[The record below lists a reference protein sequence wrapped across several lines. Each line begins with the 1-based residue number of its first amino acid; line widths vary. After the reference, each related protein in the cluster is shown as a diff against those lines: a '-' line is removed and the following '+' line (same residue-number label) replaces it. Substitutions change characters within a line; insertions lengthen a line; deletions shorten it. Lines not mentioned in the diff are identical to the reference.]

1 MRPQLDTLPKVII
14 GILCIWL
21 AFVATLPLFGYN
33 IIAAELMAIEHF
45 KPERESYY
53 LYVVRSATFMMLA
66 FFGLNYLRRRRPLSS
81 VAPLLVYVNFV
92 ILFGFLYQ
100 LLSFSFV
107 LNYWLALG
115 LHFPVSFWLYR
126 QHKRESKTIFNN
138 DW

>member
-81 VAPLLVYVNFV
+81 VAPLLIYSNFV
-92 ILFGFLYQ
+92 ILFGALYQ

-107 LNYWLALG
+107 LHHWLVVG
-115 LHFPVSFWLYR
+115 FFFPVSFWLYR
-126 QHKRESKTIFNN
+126 QNRQESKTIFKN

>member
-53 LYVVRSATFMMLA
+53 LHVVRSATFMMLA
-66 FFGLNYLRRRRPLSS
+66 FFGMNYLRRRRPLSS
-81 VAPLLVYVNFV
+81 VAPLLIYSNFV
-92 ILFGFLYQ
+92 ILFGVLYQ

-107 LNYWLALG
+107 LHHWLVVVFL
-115 LHFPVSFWLYR
+115 FPVSFWLYR
-126 QHKRESKTIFNN
+126 QNRQESKTIFKN

>member
-1 MRPQLDTLPKVII
+1 MRPQLDTMPKVIM

-21 AFVATLPLFGYN
+21 SVVAILPLFGYN

-45 KPERESYY
+45 NPERESYY

-81 VAPLLVYVNFV
+81 VAPLLVFVNFV
-92 ILFGFLYQ
+92 IFFGVLYQ

-107 LNYWLALG
+107 LHHWLVIG
-115 LHFPVSFWLYR
+115 FHFPMSFWLYR
-126 QHKRESKTIFNN
+126 QNIQESKTIFTN

>member
-1 MRPQLDTLPKVII
+1 MRPQLDTMPKVIM

-21 AFVATLPLFGYN
+21 SVVAILPLFGYN

-45 KPERESYY
+45 NPERESYY

-81 VAPLLVYVNFV
+81 VAPLLVFVNFV
-92 ILFGFLYQ
+92 IFFGVLYQ

-107 LNYWLALG
+107 LHHWLVVG
-115 LHFPVSFWLYR
+115 FHFPMSFWLYR
-126 QHKRESKTIFNN
+126 QNIQESKTIFTN

>member
-1 MRPQLDTLPKVII
+1 MRPQLEFMPKVIV
-14 GILCIWL
+14 GLLCIWL
-21 AFVATLPLFGYN
+21 SVVAILPLFGYN
-33 IIAAELMAIEHF
+33 IIAAELMAFEHF
-45 KPERESYY
+45 KPQRESYY

-92 ILFGFLYQ
+92 ILFGVLYQ

-107 LNYWLALG
+107 LKHWLAVG
-115 LHFPVSFWLYR
+115 FHFPVSFWLYQQNR
-126 QHKRESKTIFNN
+126 RESKTIFTN

>member
-1 MRPQLDTLPKVII
+1 MRPQLDTMPKVII

-21 AFVATLPLFGYN
+21 AVVATLPLFGYN

-81 VAPLLVYVNFV
+81 VAPLLIYSNFV
-92 ILFGFLYQ
+92 ILFGALYQ
-100 LLSFSFV
+100 LFSFSFV
-107 LNYWLALG
+107 LHHWLVIGFL
-115 LHFPVSFWLYR
+115 FPVSFWLYR
-126 QHKRESKTIFNN
+126 QNRQESKTIFKN

>member
-1 MRPQLDTLPKVII
+1 MRPQLDTMPKVIM

-21 AFVATLPLFGYN
+21 SVVAILPLFGYN

-45 KPERESYY
+45 NPQRESYY

-81 VAPLLVYVNFV
+81 VAPLLVFVNFV
-92 ILFGFLYQ
+92 IFFGVLYQ

-107 LNYWLALG
+107 LHHWLVIG
-115 LHFPVSFWLYR
+115 FHFPMSFWLYR
-126 QHKRESKTIFNN
+126 QNIQESKTIFTN